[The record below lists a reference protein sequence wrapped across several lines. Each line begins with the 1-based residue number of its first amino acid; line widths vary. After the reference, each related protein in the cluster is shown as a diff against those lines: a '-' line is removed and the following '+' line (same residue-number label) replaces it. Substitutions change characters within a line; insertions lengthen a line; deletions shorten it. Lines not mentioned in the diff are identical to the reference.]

1 MGNKVYV
8 KTGRLLSEGVEEI
21 VPFEK
26 ATDEQLKT
34 CDRLVFDRH
43 GKLLNLVEMKSMAEI
58 ERQIEAKRNDV
69 LRRFRE

>member
-26 ATDEQLKT
+26 ATEEQLKT

-58 ERQIEAKRNDV
+58 ERQIEAKRSDV
-69 LRRFRE
+69 LRQFRE